1 MRSPVRPVSRFF
13 RRSEGGARRWPVVAA
28 VVTALAV
35 PATVGVFTTVSAAP
49 VTKAAEAP
57 QGPIG
62 DAFYT
67 PPNPLP
73 PGNNGD
79 VIWWREIPGKAGAKA
94 YLVLY
99 RSESATGQPIA
110 VSGRVF
116 VPQAAWTGSGPRPIV
131 STAPGTRGIGDSC
144 APSKYLDYEA
154 PFTDP
159 LLQKGYAIATTDY
172 EGLGTPGTHT
182 YVVGQSEGRSVIDAA
197 RAATRLSATG
207 LTAGGPIAF
216 AGYSQ
221 GGGGAAWAGELAP
234 SYAPDLNVVGIA
246 AGGTPADLNEVAK
259 SLDGSLG
266 FGFLLL
272 ASLGLNSAYPELDL
286 PSYLNDKGKE
296 LYATKQGVCVDAVFG
311 YAFQKISDYTT
322 TNPLN
327 VPEWQAKLAENRL
340 GKVKPNAPVFLYHGL
355 VDEIIPLKQAET
367 LRKDYCRAGA
377 KVQWG
382 AFLGEHVT
390 TMAFAAGDV
399 EKFLTDRF
407 AGKAPKN
414 NC

>member
-1 MRSPVRPVSRFF
+1 M
-13 RRSEGGARRWPVVAA
+13 VAA

-35 PATVGVFTTVSAAP
+35 PAAVGVFATVSAAP
-49 VTKAAEAP
+49 ATKAAEPP

-67 PPNPLP
+67 PPSPLP
-73 PGNNGD
+73 AGQNGD
-79 VIWWREIPGKAGAKA
+79 VIWWRQIADKSNAKG

-116 VPQAAWTGSGPRPIV
+116 VPKKAWTGQGPRPIV

-159 LLQKGYAIATTDY
+159 LLNKGYAIATTDY

-197 RAATRLSATG
+197 RAATRLPA
-207 LTAGGPIAF
+207 AGIAPGGKVAF

-234 SYAPDLNVVGIA
+234 AYAPDLDVVGIA
-246 AGGTPADLNEVAK
+246 AGGVPADLTEVAK
-259 SLDGSLG
+259 FLDGGLG

-286 PSYLNDKGKE
+286 PGYLNAKGQE
-296 LYATKQGVCVDAVFG
+296 LYETKQGVCVDAVFG
-311 YAFQKISDYTT
+311 YAFQKIADYTT

-327 VPEWQAKLAENRL
+327 TPQWQAKLAENKL
-340 GKVKPNAPVFLYHGL
+340 GQAKPSAPVFLYHGL

-367 LRKDYCRAGA
+367 LRKDYCAAGV

-382 AFLGEHVT
+382 PFLGEHVT
-390 TMAFAAGDV
+390 TMAFASNDV
-399 EKFLTDRF
+399 TTFLNDRF